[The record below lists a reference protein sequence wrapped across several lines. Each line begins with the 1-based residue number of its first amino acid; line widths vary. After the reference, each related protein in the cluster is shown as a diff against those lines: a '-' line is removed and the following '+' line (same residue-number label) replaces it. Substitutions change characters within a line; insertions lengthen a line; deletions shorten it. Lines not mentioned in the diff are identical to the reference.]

1 MGVKT
6 LSELI
11 GRPESAAPVFL
22 APMAGVTDLP
32 FRAMCASMGA
42 DFTYTEMVSAKGLS
56 YGGKNSFALLETAAE
71 ERPCGV
77 QLFGSEPE
85 VMANMARMLSERYAG
100 QLAVI
105 DINMGCPA
113 RKITANRE
121 GSALM
126 LDPAHAAKVISAVVK
141 ASSLPVT
148 VKFRKGYDQERANAP
163 EFARMAEESG
173 ASAVTVHGRTR
184 EQMYAGKADWDS
196 IAAVKRAV
204 KIPVI
209 GNGDVFTGADAVALM
224 KHTGCDGVMVA
235 RGAQGNPFLFSEIK
249 AALCNRPYEVPA
261 DARRIETAILHV
273 KAHAAHKGERAVIE
287 MRKHAAWYV
296 RGMKDSSLIRARI
309 NACATSGEL
318 CAVLAAYG
326 STLSKGNDDFGGPR

>member
-6 LSELI
+6 LFELI
-11 GRPESAAPVFL
+11 GRPGAGTPVLL

-32 FRAMCASMGA
+32 FRALCASMGA

-56 YGGKNSFALLETAAE
+56 YGGKNSYALLKTAAE

-77 QLFGSEPE
+77 QLFGSEPG
-85 VMANMARMLSERYAG
+85 VMANMARMLCEQYAG

-113 RKITANRE
+113 RKITGNRE

-126 LDPAHAAKVISAVVK
+126 LDLPLASRVISAVVK

-148 VKFRKGYDQERANAP
+148 VKFRKGYDQSRVNAP
-163 EFARMAEESG
+163 EFALMAEESG

-184 EQMYAGKADWDS
+184 EQMYAGKADWDI
-196 IAAVKRAV
+196 IARVKQTV

-209 GNGDVFTGADAVALM
+209 GNGDVFSGADALAILT
-224 KHTGCDGVMVA
+224 HTGCDGVMAA
-235 RGAQGNPFLFSEIK
+235 RGAQGNPFLFAEIK
-249 AALCNRPYEVPA
+249 AALCGHPCERPS
-261 DARRIETAILHV
+261 DARRVETAIFHV
-273 KAHAAHKGERAVIE
+273 RAHVAHKGERAVIE

-296 RGMKDSSLIRARI
+296 RGMRDGSSVRARI
-309 NACATSGEL
+309 NACASAAEL
-318 CAVLAAYG
+318 CDVLEAYKE
-326 STLSKGNDDFGGPR
+326 TLPD

>member
-1 MGVKT
+1 MGTKT
-6 LSELI
+6 LPELI

-32 FRAMCASMGA
+32 FRALCASMGA

-77 QLFGSEPE
+77 QLFGSEPA
-85 VMANMARMLSERYAG
+85 VMADMARMLSERYVG

-113 RKITANRE
+113 RKITSNRE

-126 LDPAHAAKVISAVVK
+126 LDPLRASRIISAVVK

-148 VKFRKGYDQERANAP
+148 VKFRKGYDQTRANAP

-196 IAAVKRAV
+196 IAAVKRMV

-209 GNGDVFTGADAVALM
+209 GNGDVFSGADAAALL

-249 AALCNRPYEVPA
+249 AALRGQLYEGPS

-273 KAHAAHKGERAVIE
+273 KAHVAHKGERAVIE

-296 RGMKDSSLIRARI
+296 RGMKDSASVRARI
-309 NACATSGEL
+309 NACATAGEL
-318 CAVLAAYG
+318 CAVLAAYERTLLQG
-326 STLSKGNDDFGGPR
+326 SDDFGDRR